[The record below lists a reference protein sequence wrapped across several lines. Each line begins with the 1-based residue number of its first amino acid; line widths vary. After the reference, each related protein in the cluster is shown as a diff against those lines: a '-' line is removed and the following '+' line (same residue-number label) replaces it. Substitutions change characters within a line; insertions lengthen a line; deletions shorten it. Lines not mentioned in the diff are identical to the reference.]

1 MFQQLLDILY
11 PVRCPVCREIV
22 VPKGQRICTACKDK
36 LQVIGEPRCMKCG
49 KPVEQEE
56 QEYCRD
62 CARKEFNFIRGW
74 SVWIYDAAMKK
85 SIADFKYQSKKENA
99 KFYIEELLRL
109 YGDTIL
115 RLAPDALVPVPVHK
129 HKYRERG
136 YNQADILAKGIG
148 KELDIPVLS
157 NLLIRS
163 RKTLPQKQLNDK
175 ERLRN
180 LKEAFSFNGMEA
192 DMFCKKINRVLLV
205 DDIFTTGS
213 TMEACTNLL
222 MEHGIDEVFFIT
234 LCIGKGY

>member
-1 MFQQLLDILY
+1 MLQQLLDILY

-22 VPKGQRICTACKDK
+22 IPKGQRICGICKDK
-36 LQVIGEPRCMKCG
+36 LQVVGEPRCMKCG
-49 KPVEQEE
+49 KPIEQDEQEF
-56 QEYCRD
+56 CRD
-62 CARKEFNFIRGW
+62 CGHKDFHFIRGW
-74 SVWIYDAAMKK
+74 SVWVYDAAMKK
-85 SIADFKYQSKKENA
+85 SISDFKYQNKKENA
-99 KFYIEELLRL
+99 KFYVEELLRL
-109 YGDTIL
+109 YGEQL
-115 RLAPDALVPVPVHK
+115 RKLAPDALVPVPVHK

-148 KELDIPVLS
+148 RQLKLPVLS

-180 LKEAFSFNGMEA
+180 LKDAFRYNSREAERFPKS
-192 DMFCKKINRVLLV
+192 INRVLLV

-213 TMEACTNLL
+213 TMEACTNIL
-222 MEHGIDEVFFIT
+222 MEQGIKEIYFIT